1 MSLVAPQRSAP
12 LSAQVADQL
21 RALIADGSWPLGS
34 RIPPEHRLTEELGV
48 SRNTVR
54 EALRALVHTGLL
66 EARPGDGT
74 YVRADS
80 ELRVSLG
87 RRVAAGGLT
96 DAFEVRA
103 LLERAGARRAA
114 ERATVD
120 DIDGL
125 RRLLAARDA
134 AKSAGDL
141 ERFAEADFAF
151 HRAVVAA
158 GGNALLTELYEY
170 LTTPITRTI
179 SESAALHEDGGVHA
193 RHAELLDA
201 ISAHDP
207 DAAEACAEALL
218 AHGMAALPTAGAGSE
233 NPEDTPR

>member
-34 RIPPEHRLTEELGV
+34 RIPAEHRLTEQLGV
-48 SRNTVR
+48 SRGTVR

-87 RRVAAGGLT
+87 RRVAAGDLR

-103 LLERAGARRAA
+103 LLERAGARHAA
-114 ERATVD
+114 ERATAD
-120 DIDGL
+120 DIAHL
-125 RRLLAARDA
+125 RALLDARHE
-134 AKSAGDL
+134 AKTAGAL

-158 GGNALLTELYEY
+158 GGNVLLTELYEY
-170 LTTPITRTI
+170 LTSPITRTI

-193 RHAELLDA
+193 RHSELLDA
-201 ISAHDP
+201 VAGHDP
-207 DAAEACAEALL
+207 DAAEACAAALL
-218 AHGMAALPTAGAGSE
+218 AEGQAALPT
-233 NPEDTPR
+233 PDR